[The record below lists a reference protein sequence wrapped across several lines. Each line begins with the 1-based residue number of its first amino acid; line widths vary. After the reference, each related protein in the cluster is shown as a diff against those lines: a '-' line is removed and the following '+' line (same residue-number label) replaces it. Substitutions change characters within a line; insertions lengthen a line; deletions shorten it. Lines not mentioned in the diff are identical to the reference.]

1 MITSSRVNDF
11 RVSAMSI
18 QHSGSGS
25 VRTSSLG
32 YHFSAMAAVE
42 TVCSR
47 CQGKGHRAAD
57 CHLPFFRSCQY
68 CKTPGHTAKE
78 CPLLRHCTYCKCEGH
93 TNRNCAKL
101 LAKRAKARASDDS
114 KSETSEASNGQS
126 GVSTASTWASSPPKK
141 HWKQW
146 TEPQKR
152 WMQALTEDE
161 EKQARKVEKKLRE
174 IAALEARLAEGETLE
189 DLQQKKVDK
198 KSEFE
203 DCEVMRKLRSGY
215 RRCELPAKSLMRQS
229 NAQVCPGV
237 SDMS

>member
-1 MITSSRVNDF
+1 M
-11 RVSAMSI
+11 
-18 QHSGSGS
+18 
-25 VRTSSLG
+25 
-32 YHFSAMAAVE
+32 
-42 TVCSR
+42 
-47 CQGKGHRAAD
+47 
-57 CHLPFFRSCQY
+57 
-68 CKTPGHTAKE
+68 
-78 CPLLRHCTYCKCEGH
+78 RHCTYCKCEGH

-174 IAALEARLAEGETLE
+174 ITALEARLAEGETLE

-203 DCEVMRKLRSGY
+203 DCEVMRKLCSGY
-215 RRCELPAKSLMRQS
+215 RRCELPAKSLIE
-229 NAQVCPGV
+229 AK
-237 SDMS
+237 

>member
-1 MITSSRVNDF
+1 MITSSHVNDF

-215 RRCELPAKSLMRQS
+215 RRCELPAKSLIE
-229 NAQVCPGV
+229 AK
-237 SDMS
+237 

>member
-1 MITSSRVNDF
+1 
-11 RVSAMSI
+11 MS
-18 QHSGSGS
+18 
-25 VRTSSLG
+25 
-32 YHFSAMAAVE
+32 AVE
-42 TVCSR
+42 IMYLLSTLSQQRTLLSR
-47 CQGKGHRAAD
+47 GTC
-57 CHLPFFRSCQY
+57 
-68 CKTPGHTAKE
+68 
-78 CPLLRHCTYCKCEGH
+78 CKCDFH
-93 TNRNCAKL
+93 TNRNCPKL

-114 KSETSEASNGQS
+114 KSEAASEASSGQS
-126 GVSTASTWASSPPKK
+126 VSTASTWASSPPKK

-203 DCEVMRKLRSGY
+203 DCEVMRKLCSGY
-215 RRCELPAKSLMRQS
+215 RRCELPAKSLIE
-229 NAQVCPGV
+229 AK
-237 SDMS
+237 

>member
-1 MITSSRVNDF
+1 MR
-11 RVSAMSI
+11 
-18 QHSGSGS
+18 Q
-25 VRTSSLG
+25 
-32 YHFSAMAAVE
+32 
-42 TVCSR
+42 
-47 CQGKGHRAAD
+47 
-57 CHLPFFRSCQY
+57 
-68 CKTPGHTAKE
+68 
-78 CPLLRHCTYCKCEGH
+78 CTYCKCEGH

-141 HWKQW
+141 QQWKRW
-146 TEPQKR
+146 TEPQKPR
-152 WMQALTEDE
+152 MQALTEDE

-215 RRCELPAKSLMRQS
+215 RRCELPAKSLIE
-229 NAQVCPGV
+229 AK
-237 SDMS
+237 

>member
-32 YHFSAMAAVE
+32 YHFSARAAVE

-101 LAKRAKARASDDS
+101 LAKRAKARASEDS
-114 KSETSEASNGQS
+114 KSEAASEASSGQS
-126 GVSTASTWASSPPKK
+126 VSTASTWASSPPKK

-215 RRCELPAKSLMRQS
+215 TRCELPAKSLIE
-229 NAQVCPGV
+229 AGCPRNSLFPGCL
-237 SDMS
+237 S